1 MLATWSDLF
10 VPTTADAPFHA
21 IVCRQ
26 VLFLLDDIT
35 MSLPRSI
42 TNLL

>member
-35 MSLPRSI
+35 PGTATFER
-42 TNLL
+42 N